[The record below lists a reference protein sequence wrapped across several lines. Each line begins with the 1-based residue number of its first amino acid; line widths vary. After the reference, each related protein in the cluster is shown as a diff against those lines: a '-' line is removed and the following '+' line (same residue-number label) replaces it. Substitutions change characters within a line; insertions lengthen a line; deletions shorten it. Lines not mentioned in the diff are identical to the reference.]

1 MLKYW
6 IDRQRTQEICDKAVD
21 ALLPALKFVPDYFVT
36 NELLE
41 KLANV
46 VKSNDDIFFVDVDS
60 DVVTFFNDDMA
71 HNTINLN
78 INFDDDNVIRVG
90 LVAWCNKYKQR
101 KTCKKE
107 ISNKLMPAVWHP
119 TRWWDW

>member
-1 MLKYW
+1 MLKYC
-6 IDRQRTQEICDKAVD
+6 IDRHRTQEICDKAVD

-36 NELLE
+36 NKLLE

-46 VKSNDDIFFVDVDS
+46 VLSNDDIFFVDVDS

-78 INFDDDNVIRVG
+78 INFDGDNFIHVR
-90 LVAWCNKYKQR
+90 
-101 KTCKKE
+101 
-107 ISNKLMPAVWHP
+107 
-119 TRWWDW
+119 